1 LAGPKSA
8 ELAALWTRFN
18 GDSVVVTFLLIY
30 IVGHLLSAVLIAIM
44 LGQLRLIPAS
54 AAWAFALTS
63 PLTMI
68 YYMVHTIDVKYA
80 LRFVI
85 YAVWIAGAIPAAVA
99 MLKAKDVAQPAEST
113 PLPAQGEDTG
123 STSHMKGEIQR

>member
-44 LGQLRLIPAS
+44 LGQLRLIPA
-54 AAWAFALTS
+54 
-63 PLTMI
+63 
-68 YYMVHTIDVKYA
+68 
-80 LRFVI
+80 
-85 YAVWIAGAIPAAVA
+85 
-99 MLKAKDVAQPAEST
+99 
-113 PLPAQGEDTG
+113 
-123 STSHMKGEIQR
+123 